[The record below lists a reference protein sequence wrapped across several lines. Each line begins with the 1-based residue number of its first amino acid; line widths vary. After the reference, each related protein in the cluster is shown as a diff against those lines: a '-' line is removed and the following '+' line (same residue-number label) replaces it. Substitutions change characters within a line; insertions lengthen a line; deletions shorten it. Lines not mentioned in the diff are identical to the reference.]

1 MIMKSLHHLTG
12 KLAINHLEFDG
23 AFMFIVANIQIVS
36 SNVSAALT
44 NYYYF
49 PLKYQ

>member
-23 AFMFIVANIQIVS
+23 AFMYIVA
-36 SNVSAALT
+36 NVSAALT